1 MRPGAQRQFTAAL
14 RSFFYGSS
22 WWWWWWWCGGG
33 IGRMITAA
41 IVALDIIV
49 HHGTSG
55 DDWSDSSGNN
65 KGRRREWRWSYVPR
79 WSPRIASNRINRP
92 PQRSEHAGMNPM
104 SLIVVLCSKL
114 RRPAPIRRRTRAAP
128 SSVATANGGEMIR
141 LDQLR
146 SCKWGLDWK
155 PASNEWPAAPPL
167 LRRALHAFYAR
178 VRIRRLGG

>member
-1 MRPGAQRQFTAAL
+1 
-14 RSFFYGSS
+14 
-22 WWWWWWWCGGG
+22 
-33 IGRMITAA
+33 MITAA

-104 SLIVVLCSKL
+104 SSYAANYVARLPYDGAARDGGDGGGGGGVVV
-114 RRPAPIRRRTRAAP
+114 AA
-128 SSVATANGGEMIR
+128 
-141 LDQLR
+141 
-146 SCKWGLDWK
+146 
-155 PASNEWPAAPPL
+155 
-167 LRRALHAFYAR
+167 
-178 VRIRRLGG
+178 LGV